1 MTDTDIAPVVASR
14 RTAPPR
20 LRLARLRDLS
30 LLPVI
35 ALLLLIGFIVSPNF
49 LTRGNLFDVL
59 QQCTELSLL
68 VLGEAMVLIAGRM
81 DLSLE
86 STVGVA
92 PVLAVW
98 LVVPAHGGR
107 FAGLGLLP
115 GWSTVPVC
123 LLIGALIGLINGVVA
138 TKIKINA
145 FI

>member
-1 MTDTDIAPVVASR
+1 
-14 RTAPPR
+14 
-20 LRLARLRDLS
+20 
-30 LLPVI
+30 
-35 ALLLLIGFIVSPNF
+35 
-49 LTRGNLFDVL
+49 
-59 QQCTELSLL
+59 LSLL

-145 FI
+145 SIWTLGVLMAVRGLPLGFGGGACVLEA